1 MLEHSDPLNVW
12 LYVRDLEAA
21 RRFYLLQLGLPLW
34 REEPRE
40 ALHFGAGGAVL
51 SLRVADDSQLPPRG
65 ARIVFTVSSGIDATC
80 EELRDRGI
88 VFEQP
93 LADRSFGRSAMF
105 RDPDHHE
112 LWVCQPSATET
123 QFFRWQ
129 VTRRARSRPVSV
141 RRNPPKARQ
150 HLRAPPTRR
159 RAHPDE

>member
-1 MLEHSDPLNVW
+1 MLEHSEPISVG
-12 LYVRDLEAA
+12 LYARDLEAA

-51 SLRVADDSQLPPRG
+51 SIRAASGDVLPSRG
-65 ARIVFTVSSGIDATC
+65 LWLVFRIGSGIDDLC
-80 EELRDRGI
+80 DELAERGI

-93 LADRSFGRSAMF
+93 LADRPFGRSAMF
-105 RDPDHHE
+105 RDPDGHE

-123 QFFRWQ
+123 QFFQWQ
-129 VTRRARSRPVSV
+129 VTRRVRSRPVSV
-141 RRNPPKARQ
+141 RRAPPKVRR
-150 HLRAPPTRR
+150 HVRAPPTRR